1 MHAAIRPLVTTGVA
15 LVGAAVIVANPIA
28 FPTPNVAIRADQS
41 AAEPDR
47 GLYLLDP
54 IFLASIAALD
64 SQPTDPM
71 ESVQHLLGAL
81 TDGGPPVSREAIET
95 AYAAGVALVSGPTQG
110 AASVPNLPAAVGS
123 SNNPLVDPT
132 LDFQQTL
139 AKLIAD
145 ANDVGAQVVASAF
158 AAGAVA
164 AAMPTLIV
172 STVTSA
178 AASDLAA
185 ALYGAVSAVIAPI
198 GPPAMVVDA
207 VRTVIENRVAEVTGT
222 APPAAAPEVA
232 VQSQVHE
239 EPVAQSL
246 ASAGESA
253 SGTAESRQA
262 AAAITGAEDQ
272 AAPEGAETTKATA
285 SADGDGTTQADTTSN
300 GATDLTDGNKVE
312 PGTEAQ
318 SSNPIITSIERLA
331 EQLRRLAGQRAP
343 GADTGSAGG
352 GTDGPSGPA
361 GASGGSGSGGS
372 GGSGG

>member
-15 LVGAAVIVANPIA
+15 LVGAAVIVGNPIA
-28 FPTPNVAIRADQS
+28 LPTPNVAIRADQ
-41 AAEPDR
+41 AAADTHR

-54 IFLASIAALD
+54 IFLASIAVLN

-71 ESVQHLLGAL
+71 ESVPHLLAAL
-81 TDGGPPVSREAIET
+81 TDGGPPVSREAIEA
-95 AYAAGVALVSGPTQG
+95 AYAAGVAVVSGPTQG
-110 AASVPNLPAAVGS
+110 AASVPNLPAGVGS
-123 SNNPLVDPT
+123 SNNPLANPT
-132 LDFQQTL
+132 VNFQQTL
-139 AKLIAD
+139 AKLVED

-164 AAMPTLIV
+164 AAMPTLIA

-178 AASDLAA
+178 ATGDLTA
-185 ALYGAVSAVIAPI
+185 ALNSAVSAVIAPI

-207 VRTVIENRVAEVTGT
+207 VRTVIENQVAEVTGT

-262 AAAITGAEDQ
+262 AAGTTEAGDQ
-272 AAPEGAETTKATA
+272 AAPEGAGPIEATP
-285 SADGDGTTQADTTSN
+285 SADDNGIVQEDTTTD

-318 SSNPIITSIERLA
+318 SSNPIITSIERVA
-331 EQLRRLAGQRAP
+331 EELRRLAGQRVP
-343 GADTGSAGG
+343 GAGTGSAGS

-372 GGSGG
+372 GG